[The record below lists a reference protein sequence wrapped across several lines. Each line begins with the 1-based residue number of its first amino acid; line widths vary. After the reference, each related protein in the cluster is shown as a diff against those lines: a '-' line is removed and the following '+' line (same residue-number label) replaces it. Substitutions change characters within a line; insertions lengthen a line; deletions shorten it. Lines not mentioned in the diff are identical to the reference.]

1 MFLVDWLT
9 GGNKFKKG
17 KKGKKKKKVEDKTI
31 DMSALNQLKT
41 VKIVGASKQG
51 YGPKKTE
58 CQDSYCIIEKIT
70 GTTECNFFAVYDGHG
85 TSGKEASQAANDY
98 IQTFLEKNAKK
109 IKFLV
114 TDKQRES
121 FLKSAFKTAE
131 GKLKNSGIDYSN
143 SGTCSI
149 GVFLIR
155 TKCYITN
162 LGDSRAVLY
171 RVTPKERLAI
181 ELSYDHKP
189 TRPDE
194 KERILKSG
202 GKVEKLIH
210 DNQPVG
216 PYRVWL
222 DDEGPGIAMTRT
234 LGDLQAKKIG
244 LISEPEIESIEL
256 HPQTDK
262 FIVIGSDGIWDVMS
276 SAEVVGFVNQYIN
289 REVTPG
295 EMPRDKDIRESAAEE
310 LVKEARSRWEDMNKS
325 KKKNAGIGI
334 GDLPYLK
341 FGCDDITAVICF
353 LQFYTE
359 EELQELI
366 KAPHNNVSR

>member
-1 MFLVDWLT
+1 
-9 GGNKFKKG
+9 
-17 KKGKKKKKVEDKTI
+17 
-31 DMSALNQLKT
+31 
-41 VKIVGASKQG
+41 
-51 YGPKKTE
+51 
-58 CQDSYCIIEKIT
+58 
-70 GTTECNFFAVYDGHG
+70 
-85 TSGKEASQAANDY
+85 
-98 IQTFLEKNAKK
+98 LEKNAKK
-109 IKFLV
+109 IRTLA

-121 FLKSAFKTAE
+121 FLKAAFKTAE
-131 GKLKNSGIDYSN
+131 SKLKNSGIDYSN
-143 SGTCSI
+143 SGTCAIS
-149 GVFLIR
+149 VFLIKN
-155 TKCYITN
+155 KCYINN

-202 GKVEKLIH
+202 GKVEKLVH
-210 DNQPVG
+210 DNVPVG

-244 LISEPEIESIEL
+244 LISEPEIEAIEL

-262 FIVIGSDGIWDVMS
+262 FIVIGSDGIWDVMT
-276 SAEVVGFVNQYIN
+276 SAEVVGFVNQHVSSGEAA
-289 REVTPG
+289 RET
-295 EMPRDKDIRESAAEE
+295 AADE
-310 LVKEARSRWEDMNKS
+310 LVKEARSRWEEMNKS

-353 LQFYTE
+353 LQFFTE
-359 EELQELI
+359 EELQEII
-366 KAPHNNVSR
+366 KQPHNNISR